1 LGPLA
6 SIDDAIAKQR
16 TVIDERN
23 ATGDLAAQF
32 INALRT
38 ANSAVVTKQL
48 QRIEPLLQR
57 IFVTVDP
64 HPSFRVVSFLT
75 KTVRGH
81 GRLWTTLDD
90 VCGEVTVQDP
100 ALVLSSS
107 QLNVLAVAIFLS
119 LNLAIPT
126 LPLQLVALDDP
137 LQSLDTV
144 NLLGLA
150 DLLRRVKANRH
161 VIISTH
167 DDRLVLTGLRP
178 SPTRRAVHR

>member
-1 LGPLA
+1 M
-6 SIDDAIAKQR
+6 
-16 TVIDERN
+16 IDERN

-126 LPLQLVALDDP
+126 LPLHGVC
-137 LQSLDTV
+137 T
-144 NLLGLA
+144 
-150 DLLRRVKANRH
+150 
-161 VIISTH
+161 
-167 DDRLVLTGLRP
+167 
-178 SPTRRAVHR
+178 